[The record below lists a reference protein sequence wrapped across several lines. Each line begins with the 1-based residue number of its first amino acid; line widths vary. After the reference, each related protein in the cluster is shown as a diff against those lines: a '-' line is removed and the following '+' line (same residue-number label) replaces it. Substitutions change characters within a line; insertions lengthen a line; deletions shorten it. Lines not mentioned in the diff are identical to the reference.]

1 MDELLLEEDQEY
13 IVTDENEDHKSL
25 SNIEAVVKLD
35 NAVPKEQKDDNKSSY
50 CLNISVE
57 DEKDV

>member
-13 IVTDENEDHKSL
+13 IVTGENEDHKSL

-50 CLNISVE
+50 CLNIPVE
-57 DEKDV
+57 DELDV

>member
-13 IVTDENEDHKSL
+13 IITGENEDHKSL

-50 CLNISVE
+50 CLNIPVE
-57 DEKDV
+57 DEMDV

>member
-13 IVTDENEDHKSL
+13 IVTGENEDHKSL

-50 CLNISVE
+50 CLNIPVE
-57 DEKDV
+57 DEVDV

>member
-13 IVTDENEDHKSL
+13 IVTSENEDHKSL

-50 CLNISVE
+50 CLNIPVE
-57 DEKDV
+57 DEMDV

>member
-13 IVTDENEDHKSL
+13 IVTGENEDHKSL

-50 CLNISVE
+50 CLNIPVE
-57 DEKDV
+57 DQVDV

>member
-13 IVTDENEDHKSL
+13 IVTGEYQNEDHKSL

-35 NAVPKEQKDDNKSSY
+35 NAVPKDDNKSSY
-50 CLNISVE
+50 CLNIPVE
-57 DEKDV
+57 DEMDV

>member
-13 IVTDENEDHKSL
+13 IATGENEDHKSL

-50 CLNISVE
+50 CLNIPVE
-57 DEKDV
+57 DEMDV